1 MKNLLELRKKLKNR
15 KPKFIRQDSHKKKR
29 VKFSWRRPK
38 GLHSKM
44 RLELK
49 GYRRNVEI
57 GWGSPKEVK
66 GLSSDGLEK
75 ITVNNIDDLKKL
87 DAKKQGA
94 LISGNVGLK
103 KRLEILKE
111 AEKLKIK
118 ILNIKNP
125 EKYIKDAEEFLKN
138 KKEEK
143 AARAKEKEKKKTE
156 KKKETKKEEKTIE
169 EKVELTD
176 EEKKE
181 KDKEEKDKLLT
192 KKQ

>member
-1 MKNLLELRKKLKNR
+1 MKELLELRKRIKSK
-15 KPKFIRQDSHKKKR
+15 KPEFIRQDSHKKKR
-29 VKFSWRRPK
+29 VKRSWRSSK

-44 RLELK
+44 RLKLK
-49 GYRRNVEI
+49 GYRRSVEI
-57 GWGSPKEVK
+57 GWGSPRQVR
-66 GLSSDGLEK
+66 GLSPEGLEK
-75 ITVNNIDDLKKL
+75 IAVSNINDLKKI

-103 KRLEILKE
+103 KKLEIIKE

-118 ILNIKNP
+118 ILNIKDP
-125 EKYIKDAEEFLKN
+125 EKYLKYAEEFLRK

-143 AARAKEKEKKKTE
+143 LEKEKQKEKKKTE

-169 EKVELTD
+169 EKVEVTD
-176 EEKKE
+176 EEKKKQE
-181 KDKEEKDKLLT
+181 KEEKDKVLT